1 MLNHYES
8 LIGRKVKCAYWS
20 GGFCSIC
27 ILKQEKSNLKLP
39 HKNVKVCLFHEEGIS
54 NIKSTGTTF
63 IFDEKSPVW
72 VSVSV
77 STSREAGEGALLTDS
92 SYVSIEFL
100 GVYKHG
106 SE

>member
-1 MLNHYES
+1 MCLLEWGILQYLHPKA
-8 LIGRKVKCAYWS
+8 RKS
-20 GGFCSIC
+20 S
-27 ILKQEKSNLKLP
+27 LKLP

-54 NIKSTGTTF
+54 NIKSTGTTL

-72 VSVSV
+72 VSV

-92 SYVSIEFL
+92 SYLSIEFL